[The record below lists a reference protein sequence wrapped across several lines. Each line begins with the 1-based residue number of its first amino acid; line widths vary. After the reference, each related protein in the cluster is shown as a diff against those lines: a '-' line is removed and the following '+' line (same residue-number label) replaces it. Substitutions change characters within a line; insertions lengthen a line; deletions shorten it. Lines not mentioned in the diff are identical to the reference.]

1 MITSAAGREEK
12 GMNGLPVIPE
22 KSDRKPDHTKTA
34 RLLLAAC
41 REFYQDK
48 ENERTYMEWK
58 NGRNEKEA
66 V

>member
-1 MITSAAGREEK
+1 
-12 GMNGLPVIPE
+12 MNGLPVIPE